1 MFIQEYAGISKQ
13 KWKLDYHV
21 EYYFLLYIV
30 AEVQSLQNNTDSP
43 KANFQSNIAFKCR
56 GRQWR
61 IWYGKKQREEGSV
74 RNHIKCNVKI
84 PKQETIWFLE
94 VRKVTKHHENTW
106 IMKNLDPKES
116 QNSKGQSLLEGKKN
130 KISSITQ
137 KRIKLDRKY

>member
-1 MFIQEYAGISKQ
+1 MFIEEYAGISKQ

-30 AEVQSLQNNTDSP
+30 AEVKSLQNNTDSP
-43 KANFQSNIAFKCR
+43 KANFQINIAFKCR

-74 RNHIKCNVKI
+74 LNHIKCIVKI

-106 IMKNLDPKES
+106 IMKNLDPK
-116 QNSKGQSLLEGKKN
+116 KG
-130 KISSITQ
+130 KIQ
-137 KRIKLDRKY
+137 KDNLF